1 MARMSG
7 ADRRRQ
13 ILEAATEA
21 VLQRGLAKA
30 ATRDVTEA
38 LGVGSGLLHHYFR
51 SWAELR
57 AEAVRLAVEQEIEE
71 LRALLAELPTRGI
84 PDRIADWM
92 VQDTDMRHWRLWLNA
107 QEEAHRDDH
116 LAAVMNAAMLD
127 WHRLMVDVLLRADE
141 QSALTAVDAE
151 AAAWRLAALMDGL
164 AGAMLVRGSVVT
176 PALARTLIT
185 AQFGLEHG
193 HVSSPRLHTT

>member
-13 ILEAATEA
+13 ILEVAIGA
-21 VLQRGLAKA
+21 VLQRGLARA
-30 ATRDVTEA
+30 ATRDVTQA

-51 SWAELR
+51 SWGELR
-57 AEAVRLAVEQEIEE
+57 AEAVRLAVEREIEE
-71 LRALLAELPTRGI
+71 LKGLLADLPA
-84 PDRIADWM
+84 PDMPACIADWM
-92 VQDTDMRHWRLWLNA
+92 VQDADMRHWRLWLNA

-127 WHRLMVDVLLRADE
+127 WHRLMADVLLQVDKQGDPTIA
-141 QSALTAVDAE
+141 DAE
-151 AAAWRLAALMDGL
+151 VAAWRLAALMDGL

-176 PALARTLIT
+176 PAMARMLIA
-185 AQFGLEHG
+185 AQFDLECG
-193 HVSSPRLHTT
+193 HVSPP